1 VRFSPRMLLLLLY
14 IFLFI
19 VVFSQVF
26 GQVPINELTL
36 PYVLLTVVLM
46 VIGLVFIL
54 GWDYIIPMIFRSF
67 KLGECYVKEKKYI
80 LCRYR
85 GSPEITGYV
94 VMKVVPMMP
103 IADMQEKRREA
114 MLQAIQ
120 GLLRGAQYEVIV
132 AFVGMKDRYHD
143 NIINRL
149 RDEKKRLEAFAL
161 RETVSMRETMRRI
174 ETELRIL
181 QQVPFILEGFYIAMV
196 REYGTDEYE
205 VMSKLEAD
213 ARALSTTLESL
224 SAEVKILEGEEL
236 KNIVSYLLFGSVVQL
251 SI

>member
-1 VRFSPRMLLLLLY
+1 MRFSPKMLLLLMY

-26 GQVPINELTL
+26 GQVPINELTM
-36 PYVLLTVVLM
+36 PYVVLTVVLL
-46 VIGLVFIL
+46 LVGILFIL

-67 KLGECYVKEKKYI
+67 KLGECVVREKKYI
-80 LCRYR
+80 ICRYR
-85 GSPEITGYV
+85 GSAEITGYT
-94 VMKVVPMMP
+94 VMKIVPTMP
-103 IADMQEKRREA
+103 IADMPKERREA

-120 GLLRGAQYEVIV
+120 GLLRGAQYEVVV

-143 NIINRL
+143 NIIKRL
-149 RDEKKRLEAFAL
+149 EDEKKRLTAFAFRETMSL
-161 RETVSMRETMRRI
+161 RETLRRI
-174 ETELRIL
+174 DTELQIL
-181 QQVPFILEGFYIAMV
+181 RQVPMILEGFYIAMV
-196 REYGTDEYE
+196 REYGTSEDE
-205 VMSKLEAD
+205 VIAKLEAD
-213 ARALSTTLESL
+213 SRALAATLESL